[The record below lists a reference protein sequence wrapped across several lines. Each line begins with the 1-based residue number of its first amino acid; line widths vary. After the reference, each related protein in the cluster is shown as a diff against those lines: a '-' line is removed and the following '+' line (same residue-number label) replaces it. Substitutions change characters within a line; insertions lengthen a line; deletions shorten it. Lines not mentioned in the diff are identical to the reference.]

1 MTSIS
6 QERFTVSLADKR
18 QTDLPAVSTET
29 PETRAIRLLSPQ
41 NVLGRAVRPAGEAAG
56 KGSHLARIYALL
68 NEDRSRKPAD
78 LQRLTGIPKATVYRL
93 VERYHREHP
102 VNETAAM
109 RETETQRDEAM
120 SGEIETAS

>member
-1 MTSIS
+1 M
-6 QERFTVSLADKR
+6 
-18 QTDLPAVSTET
+18 
-29 PETRAIRLLSPQ
+29 
-41 NVLGRAVRPAGEAAG
+41 RPAGEAAG
-56 KGSHLARIYALL
+56 NGSHLARIYALL

-102 VNETAAM
+102 VNATEAM

-120 SGEIETAS
+120 SGETETAS